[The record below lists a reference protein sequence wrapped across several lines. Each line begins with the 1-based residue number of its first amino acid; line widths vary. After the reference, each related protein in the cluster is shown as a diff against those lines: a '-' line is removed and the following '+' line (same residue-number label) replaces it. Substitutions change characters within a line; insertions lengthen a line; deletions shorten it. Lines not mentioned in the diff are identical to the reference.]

1 MRCSPSMSKLIN
13 PTTLLSN
20 MVQVS
25 QQVAPTLSFSWE
37 DLLTLLRDELQEYGG
52 LIGLLSAQQQSILN
66 RRPDSLM
73 ELNQSV
79 QTQMEAS
86 QILHKRRQGFV
97 TSLAETFGEPKDSTL
112 SEIVNHFPDVTQP
125 MFHSIIEEIN
135 SLITQVRK
143 KIEQN
148 QRLLMRLSEVTD
160 QILSVT
166 DPSTQTK
173 TYTRD
178 GNLKRL
184 SSGRSNLSE
193 SA

>member
-1 MRCSPSMSKLIN
+1 
-13 PTTLLSN
+13 
-20 MVQVS
+20 MVQFS
-25 QQVAPTLSFSWE
+25 QQTAANLPFSWE

-97 TSLAETFGEPKDSTL
+97 SSLAQKFGESEGSSL
-112 SEIVNHFPDVTQP
+112 SEIVDHFPDVTQP

-135 SLITQVRK
+135 SLISQVRK

-166 DPSTQTK
+166 DPSSQTK

>member
-1 MRCSPSMSKLIN
+1 
-13 PTTLLSN
+13 
-20 MVQVS
+20 
-25 QQVAPTLSFSWE
+25 
-37 DLLTLLRDELQEYGG
+37 
-52 LIGLLSAQQQSILN
+52 
-66 RRPDSLM
+66 
-73 ELNQSV
+73 
-79 QTQMEAS
+79 
-86 QILHKRRQGFV
+86 
-97 TSLAETFGEPKDSTL
+97 
-112 SEIVNHFPDVTQP
+112 
-125 MFHSIIEEIN
+125 
-135 SLITQVRK
+135 VRK

-166 DPSTQTK
+166 DPSSQTK

>member
-1 MRCSPSMSKLIN
+1 MI
-13 PTTLLSN
+13 
-20 MVQVS
+20 QVS
-25 QQVAPTLSFSWE
+25 QQVAPNFSFSWE
-37 DLLTLLRDELQEYGG
+37 DLLSLLRDELQEYGG

-66 RRPDSLM
+66 RRTDSLM

-86 QILHKRRQGFV
+86 QILHKRREGYV
-97 TSLAETFGEPKDSTL
+97 SDLAKLYGESKNSSL
-112 SEIVNHFPDVTQP
+112 SEIVDYFPDVTQP
-125 MFHSIIEEIN
+125 MFHSIIDEIN
-135 SLITQVRK
+135 NLISQVRS

-148 QRLLMRLSEVTD
+148 QRLLLRLSEVTD

-166 DPSTQTK
+166 DPSSQTK

-178 GNLKRL
+178 GNLRRL
-184 SSGRSNLSE
+184 SGDRTNLSE

>member
-1 MRCSPSMSKLIN
+1 MSPSL
-13 PTTLLSN
+13 
-20 MVQVS
+20 
-25 QQVAPTLSFSWE
+25 
-37 DLLTLLRDELQEYGG
+37 
-52 LIGLLSAQQQSILN
+52 
-66 RRPDSLM
+66 
-73 ELNQSV
+73 
-79 QTQMEAS
+79 
-86 QILHKRRQGFV
+86 GF
-97 TSLAETFGEPKDSTL
+97 LAVRNESSSL
-112 SEIVNHFPDVTQP
+112 SEIVDHFPDVTQP

-135 SLITQVRK
+135 SLISQVRK

-166 DPSTQTK
+166 DPSSQTK

>member
-1 MRCSPSMSKLIN
+1 MI
-13 PTTLLSN
+13 
-20 MVQVS
+20 QVS
-25 QQVAPTLSFSWE
+25 QQVAPNFSFSWE
-37 DLLTLLRDELQEYGG
+37 DLLSLLRDELQEYGG

-66 RRPDSLM
+66 RRTDSLM

-86 QILHKRRQGFV
+86 QILHKRRVGYV
-97 TSLAETFGEPKDSTL
+97 SDLAKLYGESKNSSL
-112 SEIVNHFPDVTQP
+112 SEIVDYFPDVTQP
-125 MFHSIIEEIN
+125 MFHSIIDEIN
-135 SLITQVRK
+135 NLISQVRG

-148 QRLLMRLSEVTD
+148 QRLLLRLSEVTD

-166 DPSTQTK
+166 DPSSQTK

-178 GNLKRL
+178 GNLRRL
-184 SSGRSNLSE
+184 SGGRSNLSE